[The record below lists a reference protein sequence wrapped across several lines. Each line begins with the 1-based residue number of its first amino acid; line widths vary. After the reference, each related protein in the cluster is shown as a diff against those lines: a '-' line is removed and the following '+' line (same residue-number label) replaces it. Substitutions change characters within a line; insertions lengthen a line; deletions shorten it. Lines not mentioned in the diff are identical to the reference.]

1 MLDQQIKRKRYRK
14 KEKNRKKRNKEMSKL
29 ADIQN
34 NDQTEKNEN
43 RKISLDKKETSKAGI
58 KYCRGH

>member
-1 MLDQQIKRKRYRK
+1 
-14 KEKNRKKRNKEMSKL
+14 MSKL